1 MNVTTE
7 HALSHLADVWLVTVQ
22 LYAVTTMFVV
32 FKFHD
37 TEALESKNITESPVP
52 ATVLCLL
59 SYYVYLHFMRL
70 IPGFLRLPSE
80 NISIGYVIDVM
91 ASFIA
96 IWRKSFRPIKL
107 ILFFSLIKQKKTFP
121 FEFE

>member
-80 NISIGYVIDVM
+80 NISIGYVM